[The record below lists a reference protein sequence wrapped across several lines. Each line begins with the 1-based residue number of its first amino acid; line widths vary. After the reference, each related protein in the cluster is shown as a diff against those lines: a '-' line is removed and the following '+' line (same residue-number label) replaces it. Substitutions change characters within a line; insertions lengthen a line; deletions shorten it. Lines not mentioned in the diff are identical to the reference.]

1 MPLEASM
8 PNQQGSAA
16 PPIKQK
22 ESGLTQTQPVKKLP
36 GILFLTDKCDRPES
50 ELFIGLKEKG
60 FSVGVMAN
68 PEGKNFERLT
78 NAGLIVGSIALQNR
92 FDKAGTSAIRKM
104 LKTGEY
110 DVVHAFNPRALACA
124 LRASRGMPVKIV
136 AYRGVIG
143 NISYLNPES
152 WITFLH
158 PRVNLIVCVADAIR
172 DYLAELHFLWL
183 RLPPSKLV
191 TVYKGHDL
199 SWYQDTPADLK
210 EFNIPQAEFTVCC
223 TGRDVPR
230 KGFDVL
236 IEALARLPS
245 DVVIHL
251 LLVGDLDRNETL
263 RQQVQ
268 ALPHPERVHF
278 TGFRKDAPAL
288 AAASDVFVLP
298 SKAREGLPRA
308 VIEAMSYGVAPVV
321 TDVGGM
327 PELVENGVSG
337 LVVPPNDAQSLS
349 DALLEL
355 YRDRERLKQIG
366 QSARRRIETN
376 FHTSQTV
383 EQMAVIYCELAGQN

>member
-1 MPLEASM
+1 MIE
-8 PNQQGSAA
+8 
-16 PPIKQK
+16 
-22 ESGLTQTQPVKKLP
+22 TQSPEKLP
-36 GILFLTDKCDRPES
+36 GILCLTDKCDRPES
-50 ELFIGLKEKG
+50 ELFIGLREEG
-60 FSVGVMAN
+60 FPIGVMAN
-68 PEGKNFERLT
+68 PDGANFERLN
-78 NAGLIVGSIALQNR
+78 NAGLIVGPIALRNR
-92 FDKAGTSAIRKM
+92 FDKEGTAAIRKV
-104 LKTGEY
+104 LETGEY

-124 LRASRGMPVKIV
+124 LRASRGMSIKVV

-143 NISYLNPES
+143 NISFLNPES

-158 PRVNLIVCVADAIR
+158 PRVDRIVCVADAIR
-172 DYLAELHFLWL
+172 DYLAGLHFLWL
-183 RLPPSKLV
+183 HLPPSKLI

-199 SWYQDTPADLK
+199 EWYQDTPADLQ
-210 EFNIPQAEFTVCC
+210 EFGIPEGAFTVCC

-236 IEALARLPS
+236 VDSLARLPS

-251 LLVGDLDRNETL
+251 LLVGDLDRNEPL

-288 AAASDVFVLP
+288 ASASDVFVLP
-298 SKAREGLPRA
+298 SKEREGLPRA

-327 PELVENGVSG
+327 PELVEQGVSG

-349 DALLEL
+349 AALLEL
-355 YRDRERLKQIG
+355 YRDRERLKQMG
-366 QSARRRIETN
+366 QLARRRIATH

-383 EQMAVIYCELAGQN
+383 EQMGKIYCELTGQN